1 MMLLKQGGD
10 WMKKPTM
17 MLLSMSLCASIIL
30 PSNLTF
36 DSVSASTSYTTPVSV
51 RLSYSSFQKA
61 SYSFTT
67 TGNYLYNKN
76 GKATTLKAGTYTIKN
91 SEGNIQLI
99 QGSSILHQETDSIT
113 FYPEKYDKQH
123 YTTLGSYKFLGD
135 MTFRANG
142 SNVLPVNTLE
152 QEDYLLGVVP
162 YEMSDSWP
170 LEALKAQAV
179 TARTYSSEDL
189 GKEIDNTTSYQV
201 YNGYNPSYSRS
212 EEAVTSTAGQR
223 ILYKENNIGK
233 NAFFY
238 SSNGG
243 TTLSK
248 VNSWGT
254 ASWNYVDYLQR
265 VSDPY
270 DAKSSST
277 NTNWSFSIKKTQID
291 TSKLNLAS
299 PQSWWNTTTEVNSS
313 MATPLKSFMKRYDS
327 SLSNYDLKIVSISEL
342 DFTNHS
348 DVISNT
354 TPLNGTLKIDYMAY
368 DNVNKRYV
376 TDSQGNIAISRFS
389 LIDKRTYD
397 FYLYNAFGSNV
408 IKSPNIKSVTFDG
421 TSYVVTGGGWGHGI
435 GMSQWGANQRA
446 KEGQTYEQIL
456 SFYFPGTTLSEKI
469 TDVPPSTDVT
479 PKPEEPDTNLPE
491 TPTTPGTPTVPE
503 QPTTPEEVK
512 NPVYFK
518 VANEKVPV
526 YDNRSGSLEEV
537 GYLVKG
543 QVFKIVKD
551 YGANWWQIKWGDHY
565 GYVRK
570 YKVTPLAAGKYY
582 ENENKDKKNSNM
594 VIQAKTNA
602 SIVDNTGGS
611 LVDFAVLLKGR
622 SLPVLYTMGNWYAV
636 DINGRIGFIY
646 KSGVTVKTGAGSNST
661 TTPNTSTTVTTNT
674 YHTVAKGDTLF
685 GISRKYGVSVDQ
697 IVKWNKM
704 SSQTIKIGQ
713 KLIVGTKTTV
723 SNNTTNNNTSTGNTS
738 TGNTSTSTK
747 VKYHTVVKG
756 DTLYSISRKYNVSVS
771 NLQSWNNLGKSTS
784 ISVGKKLIV
793 SK

>member
-1 MMLLKQGGD
+1 
-10 WMKKPTM
+10 MKKPTM

-91 SEGNIQLI
+91 SGGTIQLI

-189 GKEIDNTTSYQV
+189 GKEIDNTTAYQV
-201 YNGYNPSYSRS
+201 YNGYNPSYSRT
-212 EEAVTSTAGQR
+212 EDAVTSTAGQR
-223 ILYKENNIGK
+223 ILYKGNNIGK

-243 TTLSK
+243 MTLSK

-291 TSKLNLAS
+291 TSKLNLAT
-299 PQSWWNTTTEVNSS
+299 PQTWWSTTTEANSS
-313 MATPLKSFMKRYDS
+313 MATSLKSFMKRYDS

-368 DNVNKRYV
+368 DNVNKKYA
-376 TDSQGNIAISRFS
+376 TDSEGNIAISRFS

-397 FYLYNAFGSNV
+397 FYLYNAFGSSV
-408 IKSPNIKSVTFDG
+408 IKSPNIKSVTYDG

-456 SFYFPGTTLSEKI
+456 SFYFPGTTLSEKVTI
-469 TDVPPSTDVT
+469 TPPETGVT
-479 PKPEEPDTNLPE
+479 PEPEEPDNTLPE
-491 TPTTPGTPTVPE
+491 TPTEPETPVIPEEPTPEKPE
-503 QPTTPEEVK
+503 TPEEVK

-518 VANEKVPV
+518 VTNGNVPV
-526 YDNRSGSLEEV
+526 FDNRSGSLVEV
-537 GYLVKG
+537 GYLVEG

-551 YGANWWQIKWGDHY
+551 YGANWWQIQWGDHY
-565 GYVRK
+565 GYVSK
-570 YKVTPLAAGKYY
+570 YKVTPLAAGTYY
-582 ENENKDKKNSNM
+582 ENENKDKKNTNM
-594 VIQAKTNA
+594 VIKANTNA
-602 SIVDNTGGS
+602 SIVDNTSGS
-611 LVDFAVLLKGR
+611 LVDFAILLEGR
-622 SLPVLYTMGNWYAV
+622 SLPVSYVMGSWYAV
-636 DINGRIGFIY
+636 DINGRIGFIHN
-646 KSGVTVKTGAGSNST
+646 SRVTVTTGASSGSNT
-661 TTPNTSTTVTTNT
+661 TTKPNTSTTVTTNT
-674 YHTVAKGDTLF
+674 YHTVVKGDTLY
-685 GISRKYGVSVDQ
+685 GISKKYGVSVDQ
-697 IVKWNKM
+697 ILNWNKM
-704 SSQTIKIGQ
+704 SNSNISIGQ
-713 KLIVGTKTTV
+713 KLIVGSKTTT
-723 SNNTTNNNTSTGNTS
+723 SNNNNNNTTNNNTSTGN
-738 TGNTSTSTK
+738 NSTSTK